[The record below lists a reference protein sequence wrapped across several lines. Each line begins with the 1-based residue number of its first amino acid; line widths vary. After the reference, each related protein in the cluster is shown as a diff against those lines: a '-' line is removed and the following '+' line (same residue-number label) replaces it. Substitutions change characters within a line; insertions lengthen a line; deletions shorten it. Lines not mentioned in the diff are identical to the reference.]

1 MIEMHKGACLFSSY
15 VSKVDIFP
23 EYIHLTFLY
32 SLTCD
37 QQRAYAQIHQTENI
51 CLIIFTFKKLGP
63 FQCIIVCCLVYKL
76 CLTLL
81 QPHGL

>member
-32 SLTCD
+32 SLTCH
-37 QQRAYAQIHQTENI
+37 QQRAYADSSNLKHLPNH
-51 CLIIFTFKKLGP
+51 F
-63 FQCIIVCCLVYKL
+63 Y
-76 CLTLL
+76 L
-81 QPHGL
+81 QEAWAISMYYFWFFNC